1 MATGKDDAA
10 VSEMME
16 WVRYRIAFYGST
28 RTYAGVLSLHGWDEL
43 AAKLHR
49 MSKQG
54 QWKEMAKEVSDELVH
69 TFAAVGT
76 YDRIAGEIEKRF
88 GGVSDA
94 IALSFSPQTPAGLA
108 RELVQD
114 VQRIPAAFR
123 GFPSAW

>member
-1 MATGKDDAA
+1 MKSSS
-10 VSEMME
+10 VSP
-16 WVRYRIAFYGST
+16 S
-28 RTYAGVLSLHGWDEL
+28 S
-43 AAKLHR
+43 
-49 MSKQG
+49 
-54 QWKEMAKEVSDELVH
+54 VH
-69 TFAAVGT
+69 TFAAVGP

-123 GFPSAW
+123 GFPSTW